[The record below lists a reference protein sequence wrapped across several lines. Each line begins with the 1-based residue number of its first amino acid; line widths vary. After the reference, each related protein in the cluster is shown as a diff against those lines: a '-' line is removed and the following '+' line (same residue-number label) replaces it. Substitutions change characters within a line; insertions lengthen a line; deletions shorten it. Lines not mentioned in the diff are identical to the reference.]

1 MKTFGLSGNILKI
14 IAAFSMA
21 IDHIGVIL
29 FPDNML
35 LRLIGRIAFPIFA
48 FLIAE
53 GCRYTKNKPRYFFV
67 MAFFA
72 IVFQAFYT
80 FFTEDMYLN
89 IFFTLS
95 FAILIIYSLQF
106 FSSAMKNKSVHK
118 IIFSAASVILI
129 ISCVYITGQYFL
141 IDYGFW
147 GCMLPAFA
155 YVIPHGQGLYRK
167 ILRTSLFAVGMF
179 PLIGSVRIP
188 VQAYEFLALI
198 PLFFYNGKRGKYN
211 MKYFFYIF
219 YPLHMVIIYAIGTC
233 I

>member
-72 IVFQAFYT
+72 VVFQAFYT
-80 FFTEDMYLN
+80 LFTEDMYLN

-141 IDYGFW
+141 IDYGLW

-219 YPLHMVIIYAIGTC
+219 YPLHMVIIYAIGAC

>member
-1 MKTFGLSGNILKI
+1 MSALCLRG
-14 IAAFSMA
+14 IACVCMLF
-21 IDHIGVIL
+21 DHIGFLWGIL
-29 FPDNML
+29 P
-35 LRLIGRIAFPIFA
+35 LRYVGRLAFPIFA

-80 FFTEDMYLN
+80 LFTEDMYLN

-118 IIFSAASVILI
+118 IIFSAASAILI

-179 PLIGSVRIP
+179 PLISSVRIP

-219 YPLHMVIIYAIGTC
+219 YPVHIVILYAIGS
-233 I
+233 II